1 MRGLLIQNRIRVL
14 IIDIFICLCSSIDED
29 EREEE
34 EASGENLMELD
45 RLLTADE
52 TRKLAE
58 SWKKRYSSEPS
69 DRLVQ
74 ADYQESLKCH
84 EESIPESK
92 TTFSTF
98 LIKFSID

>member
-1 MRGLLIQNRIRVL
+1 MS
-14 IIDIFICLCSSIDED
+14 SSIDED

-34 EASGENLMELD
+34 ENASGENLMELD

-58 SWKKRYSSEPS
+58 SWKKRYSSDPS
-69 DRLVQ
+69 DRHHQ

-84 EESIPESK
+84 EESIPESILK
-92 TTFSTF
+92 TSKKILF
-98 LIKFSID
+98 